1 MALTLPPNTLAL
13 DIRAL
18 DALKQGAGSSAQA
31 AQTTREAARQFESL
45 FMHELV
51 KSMRAA
57 TLKSGLMDSGQ
68 ADLGQDLLDQQL
80 ALSLSGMPGGLSEAI
95 RRQLARQMAGAAGDA
110 RGDVNGNANGGAKGH
125 ADGAPASS
133 TLGLQPPAAA
143 SASAGAPSQERA
155 RFVQRLGHS
164 AERVARDSGIPAGFM
179 LGQAGHETGWGQSE
193 IKHADGSNTFNLFGL
208 KAGQGWAGKVA
219 EVRTT
224 EYVDGRPRKV
234 LAKFRAYDSYEESL
248 RDYARLINGS
258 PRYAKARAQT
268 GSVVAYA
275 TALQKAG
282 YATDPGYARK
292 LSGAIHSAL
301 RAQRT
306 QT

>member
-80 ALSLSGMPGGLSEAI
+80 ALGLSGMPGGLSEAI

-110 RGDVNGNANGGAKGH
+110 RGDANGGAKGH

-143 SASAGAPSQERA
+143 SARAGRC
-155 RFVQRLGHS
+155 RR
-164 AERVARDSGIPAGFM
+164 
-179 LGQAGHETGWGQSE
+179 
-193 IKHADGSNTFNLFGL
+193 
-208 KAGQGWAGKVA
+208 
-219 EVRTT
+219 
-224 EYVDGRPRKV
+224 
-234 LAKFRAYDSYEESL
+234 
-248 RDYARLINGS
+248 
-258 PRYAKARAQT
+258 
-268 GSVVAYA
+268 
-275 TALQKAG
+275 
-282 YATDPGYARK
+282 
-292 LSGAIHSAL
+292 
-301 RAQRT
+301 
-306 QT
+306 

>member
-1 MALTLPPNTLAL
+1 
-13 DIRAL
+13 
-18 DALKQGAGSSAQA
+18 
-31 AQTTREAARQFESL
+31 
-45 FMHELV
+45 
-51 KSMRAA
+51 
-57 TLKSGLMDSGQ
+57 
-68 ADLGQDLLDQQL
+68 
-80 ALSLSGMPGGLSEAI
+80 
-95 RRQLARQMAGAAGDA
+95 
-110 RGDVNGNANGGAKGH
+110 
-125 ADGAPASS
+125 
-133 TLGLQPPAAA
+133 
-143 SASAGAPSQERA
+143 
-155 RFVQRLGHS
+155 VQRLGHS

-275 TALQKAG
+275 TELQKAG